1 MTSRLP
7 VVAYVSAS
15 NCRRITQVSHSL
27 ESITWDHHLRSSPP
41 TILHPWRDCERCER
55 LTRSR
60 LHVRES
66 QYRFSWPHQLGD
78 AWLAGKADRECR
90 KSWLGIVSPM
100 SIRQTHAHGI
110 YKGRSSTWWRDT
122 CVPTWTSWP
131 VTSIYSR
138 NKLQVKGRPQSFKQI
153 ILKVLVP
160 IGRFQL

>member
-27 ESITWDHHLRSSPP
+27 EIITWDHHHQQYCIREEIANVANVWLGPDSM
-41 TILHPWRDCERCER
+41 CERVNIDFR
-55 LTRSR
+55 DPT
-60 LHVRES
+60 
-66 QYRFSWPHQLGD
+66 GG

-110 YKGRSSTWWRDT
+110 YTGRSSTWWRDT